1 MKFYVIGDR
10 QTVLGFRLVGIR
22 GKVADGR
29 EDALEALRGAVDDK
43 DTGIVLVTE
52 DIAGKIRDEIEARL
66 YGIGFPLVLEIPGGS
81 GPAEDRPE
89 IGEIVRKAVGIS
101 I

>member
-10 QTVLGFRLVGIR
+10 QTVLGFRLVGVE
-22 GKVADGR
+22 GTVATER
-29 EDALEALRGAVDDK
+29 EAALEALNKIVETE
-43 DTGIVLVTE
+43 DTGIVLITE
-52 DIAGKIRDEIEARL
+52 PVAAKIRDEVEARL
-66 YGIGFPLVLEIPGGS
+66 YGMGFPLVLEIPDAS

-89 IGEIVRKAVGIS
+89 IDEIVRKAVGIS